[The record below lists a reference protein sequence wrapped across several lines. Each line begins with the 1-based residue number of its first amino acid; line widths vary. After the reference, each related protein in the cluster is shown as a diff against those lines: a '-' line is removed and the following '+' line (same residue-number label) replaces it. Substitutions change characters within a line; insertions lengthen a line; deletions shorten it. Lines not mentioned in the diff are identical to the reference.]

1 MFTPEVEPPITGV
14 VYGPMTMNTL
24 KPSVPAPRLL
34 RRSLL
39 VCLLA
44 GAGALSAQVT
54 PVEPVPPEVQAL
66 ETVEPVEAAKRISAS
81 FETLAGSEENARS
94 LVDGLR
100 TGGEITLT
108 SEIDGQTVQ
117 RTFSPATGEQ
127 GYGNV
132 FLALGLAEQELAK
145 AGVTEPTAAQLEA
158 ALNGGVITVGTGETA
173 KSVELAGVLA
183 LRADGQGWGQIARE
197 IGVKPG
203 QVVSNLRRNPRAA
216 EALAM
221 RAERAERPER
231 AERAERPE
239 RPARVERVERVARV
253 ERPMRA
259 ERVERP
265 VRPERPE
272 RPGRP

>member
-1 MFTPEVEPPITGV
+1 M
-14 VYGPMTMNTL
+14 MTMNTL
-24 KPSVPAPRLL
+24 TPSIPAPRLL

-54 PVEPVPPEVQAL
+54 PVEAVPPEVQAL
-66 ETVEPVEAAKRISAS
+66 ETAEPVEAAKRISAS

-100 TGGEITLT
+100 SGGEITLT
-108 SEIDGQTVQ
+108 SEVDGQTVQ

-132 FLALGLAEQELAK
+132 FLALGLAEQELVK

-197 IGVKPG
+197 IGVNPG
-203 QVVSNLRRNPRAA
+203 QVVSNLRRNPRAT
-216 EALAM
+216 EALAL
-221 RAERAERPER
+221 RAERPER
-231 AERAERPE
+231 GERVERPE
-239 RPARVERVERVARV
+239 RPARAERVERVERVARV